1 VVLAATK
8 KKREMQ
14 KVYKSGGE
22 LFFMPKR
29 KRTEGGALP
38 PTGAGLIRYFD
49 EDTRGFKLKPLHI
62 IIVAAAVVVMEIVL
76 RLVGVDILG
85 F

>member
-1 VVLAATK
+1 
-8 KKREMQ
+8 MP
-14 KVYKSGGE
+14 
-22 LFFMPKR
+22 MPKR
-29 KRTEGGALP
+29 KRSEGGAMP

-49 EDTRGFKLKPLHI
+49 EDTKGFKLRPLHVI
-62 IIVAAAVVVMEIVL
+62 ILAVGIVVIELIL

>member
-1 VVLAATK
+1 
-8 KKREMQ
+8 
-14 KVYKSGGE
+14 
-22 LFFMPKR
+22 MPKR
-29 KRTEGGALP
+29 KRQQGGALP

-49 EDTRGFKLKPLHI
+49 EDTKGFKLRPIHI
-62 IIVAAAVVVMEIVL
+62 VIVAVGIIVFEVVL

>member
-1 VVLAATK
+1 
-8 KKREMQ
+8 
-14 KVYKSGGE
+14 
-22 LFFMPKR
+22 MPKR
-29 KRTEGGALP
+29 KRSEGGAMP

-49 EDTRGFKLKPLHI
+49 EDTKGFKLRPLHVI
-62 IIVAAAVVVMEIVL
+62 ILAVGIVVIELIL

>member
-1 VVLAATK
+1 
-8 KKREMQ
+8 
-14 KVYKSGGE
+14 
-22 LFFMPKR
+22 MPKR
-29 KRTEGGALP
+29 KRSEGGALP

-49 EDTRGFKLKPLHI
+49 EDTRGFKLRPMHIVIVAVSI
-62 IIVAAAVVVMEIVL
+62 IIFEVIL

>member
-1 VVLAATK
+1 
-8 KKREMQ
+8 
-14 KVYKSGGE
+14 
-22 LFFMPKR
+22 MPKR
-29 KRTEGGALP
+29 KREGGALP

-49 EDTRGFKLKPLHI
+49 EDTRGFKLKPMY
-62 IIVAAAVVVMEIVL
+62 IIVLAIAIMIFELIL

>member
-1 VVLAATK
+1 
-8 KKREMQ
+8 
-14 KVYKSGGE
+14 
-22 LFFMPKR
+22 MPKR
-29 KRTEGGALP
+29 KRSEGGVLP

-49 EDTRGFKLKPLHI
+49 EDTKGFKLRPMHIVFVAVGI
-62 IIVAAAVVVMEIVL
+62 IIFELVL

>member
-1 VVLAATK
+1 MQ
-8 KKREMQ
+8 EMCHNI
-14 KVYKSGGE
+14 YKFTLSKCG
-22 LFFMPKR
+22 MPKR
-29 KRTEGGALP
+29 KRSEGGVLP

-62 IIVAAAVVVMEIVL
+62 IILAVGVVIFELIL
-76 RLVGVDILG
+76 RLVGQDLLG

>member
-1 VVLAATK
+1 VVLTTTK

-14 KVYKSGGE
+14 KVYKSGGKH
-22 LFFMPKR
+22 FFMPKR
-29 KRTEGGALP
+29 KRAEGGALP

-62 IIVAAAVVVMEIVL
+62 IIVAAAIVVMEIVL

>member
-1 VVLAATK
+1 
-8 KKREMQ
+8 
-14 KVYKSGGE
+14 
-22 LFFMPKR
+22 MPKR
-29 KRTEGGALP
+29 KRSEGGALP

-49 EDTRGFKLKPLHI
+49 EDTRGIKLKPVYVLILAVGI
-62 IIVAAAVVVMEIVL
+62 IIFELIL

>member
-1 VVLAATK
+1 
-8 KKREMQ
+8 
-14 KVYKSGGE
+14 
-22 LFFMPKR
+22 MPRR
-29 KRTEGGALP
+29 KREGGALP

-49 EDTRGFKLKPLHI
+49 EDTRGFKLKPMYI
-62 IIVAAAVVVMEIVL
+62 IFVAVAIIVFELVL

>member
-1 VVLAATK
+1 
-8 KKREMQ
+8 
-14 KVYKSGGE
+14 
-22 LFFMPKR
+22 MPKR
-29 KRTEGGALP
+29 KRSEGGALP

-49 EDTRGFKLKPLHI
+49 EDTRGIKLKPVYVIILAVGI
-62 IIVAAAVVVMEIVL
+62 IIFELVL

>member
-1 VVLAATK
+1 
-8 KKREMQ
+8 
-14 KVYKSGGE
+14 
-22 LFFMPKR
+22 MPKR
-29 KRTEGGALP
+29 KRSEGGALP

-49 EDTRGFKLKPLHI
+49 EDTRGFKLKPMYV
-62 IIVAAAVVVMEIVL
+62 IIVAVGVVIFELIL